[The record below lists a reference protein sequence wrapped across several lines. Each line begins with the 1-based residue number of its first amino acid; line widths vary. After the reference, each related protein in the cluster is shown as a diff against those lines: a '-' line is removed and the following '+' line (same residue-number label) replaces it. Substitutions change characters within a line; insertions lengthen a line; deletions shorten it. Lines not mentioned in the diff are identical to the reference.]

1 MRSPEIPLFP
11 EYDML
16 PLVPGCEV
24 APCAHWHCPLDT
36 SCDNSCAWSTCA
48 DSAECDA
55 ASVPGTPSAT
65 SRLRRHEM
73 SPRQTN
79 SNASSSD
86 GFTPRSAQGADA
98 SVAEMTASQQ
108 HLMNLRASGQ
118 ATLKVLAC
126 ESTISVRCPSNQQ
139 DWSGLE
145 QWCNENKVA
154 CHH

>member
-1 MRSPEIPLFP
+1 
-11 EYDML
+11 
-16 PLVPGCEV
+16 
-24 APCAHWHCPLDT
+24 
-36 SCDNSCAWSTCA
+36 
-48 DSAECDA
+48 
-55 ASVPGTPSAT
+55 
-65 SRLRRHEM
+65 M

-118 ATLKVLAC
+118 ATLKVLAS
-126 ESTISVRCPSNQQ
+126 EPTISVRCPSNQQ

-145 QWCNENKVA
+145 QWCNENKVL
-154 CHH
+154 CHHFNVSDLQGWRNCGDVRQDAFTVHSGLHTGLQWD